1 MKDIKKEIQEELENL
16 APSLAK
22 MRKEETI
29 EVPQNYFN
37 KLPDQI
43 LSQLDFP
50 KNNTPTENIIA
61 TSSVSWIDQMIG
73 SIGALF
79 QPRIAIG
86 FGMAIILMGAFLFL
100 NKDMTVR
107 DSGIVTLSDEELE
120 SYIKTNL
127 DEYEEETLFSVFGNE
142 EISDLTETEF
152 EEEELENY
160 MEEIIDEME
169 EEDLNEFL

>member
-22 MRKEETI
+22 MKKEETI

-37 KLPDQI
+37 ELPDQI

-61 TSSVSWIDQMIG
+61 TSSVSWIDQIIG

-79 QPRIAIG
+79 QPRVAIG
-86 FGMAIILMGAFLFL
+86 FGMAIVLMGAFLFL
-100 NKDMTVR
+100 NKDMVME
-107 DSGIVTLSDEELE
+107 DSGIVNLSDEELE

-127 DEYEEETLFSVFGNE
+127 DEFDEETLFSFLGNE
-142 EISDLTETEF
+142 EISDLTEVEY
-152 EEEELENY
+152 EEEELDNY
-160 MEEIIDEME
+160 MEEIIEDME